1 MALMAGKKK
10 NPNAQYALA
19 ALIVALIACIATGL
33 IGSSK
38 ILTGIGMFTLQDDQ
52 IETVNLAFQISIAL
66 VVLGLA
72 TYAILAPDAIRRF
85 LTGRQARYGSNS
97 LILALAFI
105 GILFA
110 TNYIVYNNQ
119 DLLGAP
125 WDFTEDKSNTLAPE
139 TLDILN
145 ALPENIKATAY
156 YSNAINPQSAQELLQ
171 KFKNNS
177 NGKFDYVFVDPNQ
190 NPIEVRQA
198 GITGDGKI
206 LLQMGEAKEIASSAS
221 EAELARAMIRLINPT
236 QRVVYFL
243 QGHGEA
249 TLNPADERSF
259 TTAQQTL
266 EEKNYIVKP
275 LNLLSETEIP
285 ADAEVIVVAGPQKP
299 LSQDEVNML
308 KGFVDKGGSLVV
320 MQDPRA
326 LTEFGTAYDPIAKY
340 LRQDWGII
348 INNDLILDFSGTT
361 DNQLNAVSESANM
374 HPITQNL
381 SQNYAVIMPNAQS
394 ISTEPLDSVDVVVT
408 PLILTSANSYGETK
422 LDVSEGE
429 QIQYDEGIDN
439 IGPLNMAVA
448 GENLTTKGRVVV
460 FGNSLFAINAYFDVY
475 GNGNF
480 FINSLDWAAEQENL
494 INLTTRPQTQR
505 IFLPPSQLR
514 FLILGVVMI
523 IVIPGMV
530 VFFGISSWIARRR
543 RG

>member
-1 MALMAGKKK
+1 MAGKKK
-10 NPNAQYALA
+10 NPNAQYAFA
-19 ALIVALIACIATGL
+19 ALIVALIACVATGL

-72 TYAILAPDAIRRF
+72 TYAFLAPDATRRF

-156 YSNAINPQSAQELLQ
+156 YSNAINPQPAQELLQ

-190 NPIEVRQA
+190 NPLEVRQA

-206 LLQMGEAKEIASSAS
+206 LLQMGEAKEIASSAN

-340 LRQDWGII
+340 LSQDWGII

-394 ISTEPLDSVDVVVT
+394 LSTKPLDSVDVVVT
-408 PLILTSANSYGETK
+408 PLIFTSANSYGETK

>member
-1 MALMAGKKK
+1 MAGKKK
-10 NPNAQYALA
+10 NPNAQYAFA
-19 ALIVALIACIATGL
+19 ALIVALIACVATGL

-110 TNYIVYNNQ
+110 ANYIVYNNQ

-156 YSNAINPQSAQELLQ
+156 YSNAINPQPAQELLQ

-190 NPIEVRQA
+190 NPLEVRQA

-206 LLQMGEAKEIASSAS
+206 LLQMGEAKEIASSAN

-340 LRQDWGII
+340 LSQDWGII

-394 ISTEPLDSVDVVVT
+394 LSTKPLDSVDVVVT
-408 PLILTSANSYGETK
+408 PLIFTSANSYGETK

>member
-1 MALMAGKKK
+1 MAGKKK
-10 NPNAQYALA
+10 NLNAQYAFA
-19 ALIVALIACIATGL
+19 ALIVALIACVATGL

-308 KGFVDKGGSLVV
+308 KGFVDKGGSLIV

>member
-1 MALMAGKKK
+1 MAGKKK
-10 NPNAQYALA
+10 NPNAQYAFA
-19 ALIVALIACIATGL
+19 ALIVALIACVATGL

-38 ILTGIGMFTLQDDQ
+38 ILTSIGMFTLPDEQ

-190 NPIEVRQA
+190 NPVETRQA

-266 EEKNYIVKP
+266 EEKNYVVKP

-308 KGFVDKGGSLVV
+308 KGFVDKGGSLIV

-394 ISTEPLDSVDVVVT
+394 ISIEPLDSVDVVVT
-408 PLILTSANSYGETK
+408 PLILTSPNSYGETK

-429 QIQYDEGIDN
+429 QIQYDEGTDN

-514 FLILGVVMI
+514 FLILAVVMI